1 VFSLKT
7 VVILYG
13 QLVGAGGAE
22 RVAIEEAKY
31 FRRVSKAKLLT
42 FRVKEEALF
51 GHKGLPELE
60 VIGWKGANKAHA
72 NYKAFFSSLSRVIA
86 LRARL
91 RQLSPSLV
99 VGCCWAGWL
108 ELYLATLFTSVP
120 YVLHLHGSLFWL
132 DKNLMKY
139 SLIHKSEFDEI
150 RESVVGHKEF
160 VAVKPKLSIFQRLSL
175 EFLALLD
182 YFAVRRAKAVF
193 VLSNQM
199 RWEVNKLYK
208 RDAIVLPIGPISL
221 QLSNYTPQK
230 DVRKILKL
238 QEKKVILSISRLD
251 HRKRIVLLIRAF
263 AVLSKDD
270 EDAVLVIGG
279 KGPEEVRLKKL
290 AKDLGV
296 QDRVKFVGFVDEKD
310 IWDYYAACDV
320 FAYPG
325 WADYAITVYEALAL
339 QKKVVCSSEM
349 EIESRLL
356 ASGHVFKTY
365 PSVEAF
371 AKTLK
376 EALST
381 EVKTNINPNEYTWD
395 KYFDKV
401 RSFSDL

>member
-1 VFSLKT
+1 V
-7 VVILYG
+7 LYG

-31 FRRVSKAKLLT
+31 FRGVSKTRLLT

-60 VIGWKGANKAHA
+60 VIAWKGEKKSNA
-72 NYKAFFSSLSRVIA
+72 NYRAFFSSLSRVIA
-86 LRARL
+86 LGVRL

-99 VGCCWAGWL
+99 IGCCWAGWI
-108 ELYLATLFTSVP
+108 ELYLATLFTSIP

-139 SLIHKSEFDEI
+139 ALIHRSVFDEI

-160 VAVKPKLSIFQRLSL
+160 VAGKPKLSVFQRLSL
-175 EFLALLD
+175 NLLALLD

-208 RDAIVLPIGPISL
+208 RDAVVLPIGPISS
-221 QLSNYTPQK
+221 QLMRYTPK
-230 DVRKILKL
+230 KNVKEMLRL

-251 HRKRIVLLIRAF
+251 HRKRIGLLIEAF
-263 AVLSKDD
+263 AVLSKDNPN
-270 EDAVLVIGG
+270 AVLVIGG
-279 KGPEEVRLKKL
+279 KGPEETRLKRL
-290 AKDLGV
+290 ARDLGV

-310 IWDYYAACDV
+310 LWDYYVFCDV

-325 WADYAITVYEALAL
+325 WGDYAITVYEALAM

-349 EIESRLL
+349 EIEPRLL
-356 ASGHVFKTY
+356 ATGYVFKAY
-365 PSVEAF
+365 PSVEPF
-371 AKTLK
+371 AKALS
-376 EALST
+376 EALAT
-381 EVKTNINPNEYTWD
+381 KVEKTIDPSDYTWD
-395 KYFDKV
+395 KYFDKI
-401 RSFSDL
+401 RFFSDL

>member
-1 VFSLKT
+1 V
-7 VVILYG
+7 LYG

-31 FRRVSKAKLLT
+31 FRGVSKARLLT

-60 VIGWKGANKAHA
+60 VIAWKGEKKGNA
-72 NYKAFFSSLSRVIA
+72 NYRAFFSSLSRVIA
-86 LRARL
+86 LRVRL

-99 VGCCWAGWL
+99 VGCCWAGWI
-108 ELYLATLFTSVP
+108 ELYLATLLTSIP

-139 SLIHKSEFDEI
+139 ALIHRSVFSEI
-150 RESVVGHKEF
+150 RESVVGHQEF

-175 EFLALLD
+175 NLLALLD
-182 YFAVRRAKAVF
+182 YFAVRRAKTVF

-208 RDAIVLPIGPISL
+208 RDAVVLPIGPISS
-221 QLSNYTPQK
+221 QLLNYTPKK
-230 DVRKILKL
+230 DVKELLKL
-238 QEKKVILSISRLD
+238 QGKKIILSISRLD
-251 HRKRIVLLIRAF
+251 HRKRIGLLIEAF
-263 AVLSKDD
+263 AVLSKDN
-270 EDAVLVIGG
+270 EDAFLVIGG
-279 KGPEEVRLKKL
+279 RGPEERRLKRL
-290 AKDLGV
+290 ARDLGV
-296 QDRVKFVGFVDEKD
+296 RNRVKFVGFVDEKD
-310 IWDYYAACDV
+310 LWDYYAVCDV

-325 WADYAITVYEALAL
+325 WGDYAITVHEALAM

-349 EIESRLL
+349 EIEPRLL
-356 ASGHVFKTY
+356 ATGHVFKAY

-371 AKTLK
+371 AKALS
-376 EALST
+376 EALAS
-381 EVKTNINPNEYTWD
+381 EVEKTIDPIDYTWD

-401 RSFSDL
+401 RSLSDL

>member
-1 VFSLKT
+1 M
-7 VVILYG
+7 LYG

-31 FRRVSKAKLLT
+31 FRGVSKARLLT

-60 VIGWKGANKAHA
+60 VIAWKGEKKGNA
-72 NYKAFFSSLSRVIA
+72 NYRAFFSSLSRVIA

-91 RQLSPSLV
+91 RQLSPALV
-99 VGCCWAGWL
+99 VGCCWAGWI
-108 ELYLATLFTSVP
+108 ELYLATLLTSIP

-139 SLIHKSEFDEI
+139 SLIHKIEFDEI

-160 VAVKPKLSIFQRLSL
+160 VAVKPKLSVFQRLSL
-175 EFLALLD
+175 ELLALLD
-182 YFAVRRAKAVF
+182 YFAVRRAKKVF

-208 RDAIVLPIGPISL
+208 RDAVVLPIGPISS
-221 QLSNYTPQK
+221 QLLHYTP
-230 DVRKILKL
+230 RKNVKEILRL

-251 HRKRIVLLIRAF
+251 HRKRIGLLIKAF

-279 KGPEEVRLKKL
+279 KGPEEERLKRL
-290 AKDLGV
+290 ARDLGV

-310 IWDYYAACDV
+310 LWGYYAACDV

-325 WADYAITVYEALAL
+325 WGDYAITVYEALAM

-356 ASGHVFKTY
+356 ATGHVFKAY
-365 PSVEAF
+365 PSVEVF
-371 AKTLK
+371 AKVLRD
-376 EALST
+376 ALT
-381 EVKTNINPNEYTWD
+381 AEVETKIDPSVYTWD

-401 RSFSDL
+401 VRNV